1 MSQADDM
8 EDETGANEVPS
19 ENKKEIN
26 FYPLAVQ
33 ALSDKDL
40 KSPAVLKMVIFENK
54 KYRQE
59 LKLLKEIEKNYYKS
73 DKELAVATEKLKKKT
88 SLEIFSDTVYTIAGL
103 LIAISTLD
111 FTKTFAIRNAFFIV
125 IGFVLII
132 GTAIAKWSKK

>member
-40 KSPAVLKMVIFENK
+40 KSPAVLKMVI
-54 KYRQE
+54 
-59 LKLLKEIEKNYYKS
+59 
-73 DKELAVATEKLKKKT
+73 
-88 SLEIFSDTVYTIAGL
+88 
-103 LIAISTLD
+103 
-111 FTKTFAIRNAFFIV
+111 
-125 IGFVLII
+125 IGNF
-132 GTAIAKWSKK
+132 